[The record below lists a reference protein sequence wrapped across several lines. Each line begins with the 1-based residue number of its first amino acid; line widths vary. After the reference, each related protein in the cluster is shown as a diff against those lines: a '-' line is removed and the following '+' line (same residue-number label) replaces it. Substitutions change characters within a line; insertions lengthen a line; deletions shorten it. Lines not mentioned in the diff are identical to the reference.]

1 MHDQDDRGFERRNFS
16 LSRPFHGS
24 EVDDEL
30 EFHFIETIEN
40 LIDKGWPPARAR
52 AEAER
57 RFGDRRRHRR
67 NLNDI
72 NRSLQ
77 RRHTRFAVWD
87 AIRQNVRDAARGLR
101 RTPGMSAAVII
112 LLALGIGANA
122 TMFEIV
128 DRLLLRPPD
137 HLVDADRLRLLYSH
151 RPTLTLPRLAR
162 TYSDV
167 ADLKGLP
174 ALEAVSAFTPRRSMT
189 TGTGAEARRIQV
201 QLAEASY
208 FTTLGVRPLLGRFY
222 VQHEDEPG
230 APLTAVVSAPYWQR
244 EMGGDPHV
252 LGRVISIGKGSLRD
266 RRRRTRRLHR
276 RGAGGDRC
284 VVAAAG
290 GNRGRIRT

>member
-1 MHDQDDRGFERRNFS
+1 MEAKSMTSSSSISRRRS
-16 LSRPFHGS
+16 KIRS
-24 EVDDEL
+24 
-30 EFHFIETIEN
+30 TA
-40 LIDKGWPPARAR
+40 GWPPERAR

-77 RRHTRFAVWD
+77 RRRTRFAVWD
-87 AIRQNVRDAARGLR
+87 AMRQNVRDAARGLR

-137 HLVDADRLRLLYSH
+137 HLVDADRLRLLYSQ

-162 TYSDV
+162 SYSDV

-174 ALEAVSAFTPRRSMT
+174 ALEAVSAFTPRRRMT

-201 QLAEASY
+201 QMAEASCS
-208 FTTLGVRPLLGRFY
+208 RRWACGRCW
-222 VQHEDEPG
+222 G
-230 APLTAVVSAPYWQR
+230 GSIAPPKMNRAPR
-244 EMGGDPHV
+244 SPP
-252 LGRVISIGKGSLRD
+252 
-266 RRRRTRRLHR
+266 
-276 RGAGGDRC
+276 
-284 VVAAAG
+284 
-290 GNRGRIRT
+290 